1 MTVSSLL
8 HLLLNY
14 LWLIKKNTVP
24 LSSNSGFGNCPL
36 CLLSSKRIFIIW
48 FSGCIPSLLEKF
60 LPSLLP
66 NVKPAKQSLTWAP
79 ERDNYSD
86 QIYPENIHW
95 QDFLINLLTDICIL
109 KAFFTQLI
117 FWTES
122 SYLVSCNQLL
132 SQCLGLWNSSTE
144 FLVLC
149 MTDSHPWFLGVYFIA
164 LVKLSPVYQIISLLF
179 ISPLFSSLFTFV
191 CQFYEH
197 IFDRLFSCFLF
208 LTWSLILT

>member
-1 MTVSSLL
+1 MHKYRNKHWNNIEAQKSFRTIYTITFYHCVYRGRYRCWLTKCEHIQKRANFWSPLTVSSLL

-109 KAFFTQLI
+109 KAFFTHLN
-117 FWTES
+117 WYS
-122 SYLVSCNQLL
+122 
-132 SQCLGLWNSSTE
+132 GLR
-144 FLVLC
+144 
-149 MTDSHPWFLGVYFIA
+149 A
-164 LVKLSPVYQIISLLF
+164 
-179 ISPLFSSLFTFV
+179 
-191 CQFYEH
+191 H
-197 IFDRLFSCFLF
+197 I
-208 LTWSLILT
+208 